1 MQSEYRKSSTAREA
15 SADNRD
21 ADFDQSSARHTRIQR
36 WRQAYRNSQPQT
48 FVDQRWTEGQTVD
61 YSCTTPDARTVRRLP
76 EEPLVFPKRQ
86 SSEVHGHIGYLS
98 PDSLRPPGLRNV
110 GRASSFEGRTRTADS
125 HENLVLSP
133 RHDHQFNQ
141 TKHEYWSP
149 PVSHGQTLTKRSQI
163 ENKYQNYVQQNRRD
177 RLVVAPSIEISH
189 VHENSDSSS
198 SSDQDEVRGERPR
211 QITQR
216 VNSSASLPA
225 RELSNHSIQESV
237 LSQTAQTVQFSTLYS
252 GSSRHLS
259 RPTSQNSTDSMNS
272 MESLSAN
279 AGRDRPKLTRQPR
292 SFQTEP
298 PSQAGRHS
306 DCVDRTR
313 RSNAPVDEFD
323 YFCQIAN
330 SPSGSTNQP
339 STRTSVS
346 LKPSRHAAA
355 FRSHSMRMESPD
367 VSPVQIDRRAVGQRS
382 NDSVEN
388 VKSAYLKPPCR
399 GQLRRASTEEDR
411 NKIPLSEKKMMA
423 ATLSYSSVN
432 SGVQNVCRTPPK
444 YLPPVPVYPT
454 SICNPSVPLGVP
466 LTEDSLFADEP
477 GMTYYQVQVLGATGV
492 GKTLLCQQLA
502 RLTSGQS
509 EPYDFDED
517 ENPQTSHSV
526 TAALCGSIYTVNFID
541 SSSDNFEQT
550 LEIKIHDCIDA
561 FIVVYAIDDSSSY
574 EAARVI
580 MNALSPAIDLCQ
592 SPSTTHKTNPAKVI
606 VPTPVY
612 LVANKTDLVRGRQ
625 VSNED
630 GRHLAN
636 LYEAKF
642 LEVSASLNHMIAEL
656 FVQLVQLLGETE
668 NKGRDPRLP
677 SERRPQFNQ
686 FSPSKAPIK
695 TVNTF
700 RLPTSAKSTLS
711 KFFKRHFTRT
721 SEDSD

>member
-1 MQSEYRKSSTAREA
+1 EWSTSIA
-15 SADNRD
+15 
-21 ADFDQSSARHTRIQR
+21 
-36 WRQAYRNSQPQT
+36 
-48 FVDQRWTEGQTVD
+48 V
-61 YSCTTPDARTVRRLP
+61 
-76 EEPLVFPKRQ
+76 EERQ
-86 SSEVHGHIGYLS
+86 SSDTHSHTGYLS

-110 GRASSFEGRTRTADS
+110 GRASSFEGRTRTTDS
-125 HENLVLSP
+125 HENLVFSP
-133 RHDHQFNQ
+133 RHDHPFNQ
-141 TKHEYWSP
+141 TKREYWSP
-149 PVSHGQTLTKRSQI
+149 PVSHGQTSTKRSQL

-198 SSDQDEVRGERPR
+198 SSDQNELRGDRSR
-211 QITQR
+211 QIAHR
-216 VNSSASLPA
+216 ANSSVSLPA

-237 LSQTAQTVQFSTLYS
+237 SSQTAQTVQFPTLHS

-272 MESLSAN
+272 MDSLSAN

-330 SPSGSTNQP
+330 SPSGSANQP
-339 STRTSVS
+339 STRTAVS

-367 VSPVQIDRRAVGQRS
+367 ISALQIDRRTAGQRS

-388 VKSAYLKPPCR
+388 VKSTYLKPPCR

-411 NKIPLSEKKMMA
+411 NKIPFSEKKMMA

-444 YLPPVPVYPT
+444 CLPPVPIYPT
-454 SICNPSVPLGVP
+454 SVCNPSVPLGVP

-541 SSSDNFEQT
+541 SSSENFEQT
-550 LEIKIHDCIDA
+550 L
-561 FIVVYAIDDSSSY
+561 
-574 EAARVI
+574 
-580 MNALSPAIDLCQ
+580 
-592 SPSTTHKTNPAKVI
+592 
-606 VPTPVY
+606 
-612 LVANKTDLVRGRQ
+612 
-625 VSNED
+625 
-630 GRHLAN
+630 
-636 LYEAKF
+636 
-642 LEVSASLNHMIAEL
+642 
-656 FVQLVQLLGETE
+656 
-668 NKGRDPRLP
+668 
-677 SERRPQFNQ
+677 
-686 FSPSKAPIK
+686 
-695 TVNTF
+695 
-700 RLPTSAKSTLS
+700 
-711 KFFKRHFTRT
+711 
-721 SEDSD
+721 